1 MSAWSSLTSPIPI
14 PVSIAAI
21 LATGVLLL
29 KNKEDNANNAPISP
43 WWILLLK
50 AYIFGGYDDLYLKF
64 QYDVKISATVRPNT
78 SPPLIPNP
86 HSPNNTKYVLII

>member
-1 MSAWSSLTSPIPI
+1 MMNSST
-14 PVSIAAI
+14 
-21 LATGVLLL
+21 
-29 KNKEDNANNAPISP
+29 E
-43 WWILLLK
+43 